1 MPGWTFRK
9 RPQQIDESLTSL
21 TFTDVIFGLVFTEIF
36 IRAAALRALS
46 AALDVHLGLALAVAA
61 GSYIGYR
68 GSLKRGTYKLA
79 FFNLPLLRFVLDL
92 FMIFLY
98 YVLAVTPP
106 GTKSPSSLVHARTD
120 SFVVLLI
127 FAAYLA
133 WDAVS
138 WWMSK
143 AGYDAIVFQP
153 LRMRVTIFGVL
164 AAVAVFVLALTVRP
178 PLSQHLAIIVD
189 SLLLVIV
196 ILYRWL
202 KDSSPRKV
210 SESAEPQDPDTVR
223 QDGQDIQAGDVVA
236 DLNQTGS

>member
-1 MPGWTFRK
+1 MPGWSFRK
-9 RPQQIDESLTSL
+9 RPKQIDESLTSL

-36 IRAAALRALS
+36 IRAAALRALP
-46 AALDVHLGLALAVAA
+46 AALDVHLALALAVAA

-92 FMIFLY
+92 VMIFLY

-106 GTKSPSSLVHARTD
+106 GIKSPSSLVHPRTD

-127 FAAYLA
+127 FVAYLA

-138 WWMSK
+138 WWMAK

-153 LRMRVTIFGVL
+153 LRMRVTMFGVL
-164 AAVAVFVLALTVRP
+164 AAVVVLVLALVVRP
-178 PLSQHLAIIVD
+178 PLGQHLAITVD
-189 SLLLVIV
+189 SLLIGIV

-202 KDSSPRKV
+202 KDSSPRKESEPAERPDPSPVPHDGEDIHV
-210 SESAEPQDPDTVR
+210 SV
-223 QDGQDIQAGDVVA
+223 VVA